1 METDKKKQTIKF
13 YLAVTVLILIL
24 IVIAIIMIKYEVEG
38 EQNMPF
44 KLSKIIIVS
53 TAEGVEQE
61 KTNKKWNFNIF
72 QNNDIYFYID
82 KNEEFKTEKQM
93 YIESISIENIRIV
106 KAPKIGEV
114 ITYMPNSS
122 EGRLYN
128 YSEDYIV
135 DEKLKYKGGARSNS
149 KILEI
154 GNQGGN
160 ATIRFSNTNIG
171 KYESDEDE
179 QIIHDGT
186 LIKKI
191 EKTTDD
197 IKFTV
202 AFDFII
208 TINKNKYK
216 AEITLELPCGDIA
229 EEGTVNFEKTDM
241 KDIIFKREK

>member
-122 EGRLYN
+122 EGRLYD

-135 DEKLKYKGGARSNS
+135 DERLKYKGGARSNS

-191 EKTTDD
+191 
-197 IKFTV
+197 
-202 AFDFII
+202 
-208 TINKNKYK
+208 
-216 AEITLELPCGDIA
+216 
-229 EEGTVNFEKTDM
+229 
-241 KDIIFKREK
+241 

>member
-1 METDKKKQTIKF
+1 MKLSF
-13 YLAVTVLILIL
+13 SL
-24 IVIAIIMIKYEVEG
+24 
-38 EQNMPF
+38 PF

-122 EGRLYN
+122 EGRLYD

-135 DEKLKYKGGARSNS
+135 DERLKYKGGARSNS

-191 EKTTDD
+191 EKTTDH

-216 AEITLELPCGDIA
+216 HRPTHPYGPSSKQTKERRTGSSEDNCLYQTSLQDKKQYQDKFIHFILRIHL
-229 EEGTVNFEKTDM
+229 
-241 KDIIFKREK
+241 